1 MDYAINILY
10 EEKDLDKM
18 IKKFGELLN
27 ESWKLKKTLSKN
39 ISNSGIDNLYE
50 KALKAGAYGG
60 KITGAGGGGFFL
72 MVSNNIKKSL
82 SYLKQ
87 KKLNFVDFSFDNL
100 GSRIIEK

>member
-1 MDYAINILY
+1 MLKRKLSN
-10 EEKDLDKM
+10 KMTSSHLDK
-18 IKKFGELLN
+18 IYLNLL
-27 ESWKLKKTLSKN
+27 KN
-39 ISNSGIDNLYE
+39 KSFV
-50 KALKAGAYGG
+50 GG
-60 KITGAGGGGFFL
+60 KIIGAGGGGFFL